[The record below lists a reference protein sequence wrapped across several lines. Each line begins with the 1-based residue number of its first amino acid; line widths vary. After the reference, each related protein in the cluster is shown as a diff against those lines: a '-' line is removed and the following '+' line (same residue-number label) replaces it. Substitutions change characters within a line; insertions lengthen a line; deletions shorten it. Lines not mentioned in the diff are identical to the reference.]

1 MNARRLWVVLGWV
14 LSLALFGVTLVL
26 ALLALGTFASL
37 AGTGPLWLRSIGTLE
52 STLSGALNVTGLGS
66 IQQAMTLMLLASV
79 CAGLAAYLKPRA

>member
-1 MNARRLWVVLGWV
+1 MNARRLRVVLGWV

-26 ALLALGTFASL
+26 ALLSLGTFASL
-37 AGTGPLWLRSIGTLE
+37 AGTGPLWLRSIGSLE

-66 IQQAMTLMLLASV
+66 IQQAMTLMLLTSV

>member
-14 LSLALFGVTLVL
+14 LSLALFGVTLAL
-26 ALLALGTFASL
+26 ALLSLGTFASL
-37 AGTGPLWLRSIGTLE
+37 AGTGPLWLRSIGSLE

-66 IQQAMTLMLLASV
+66 IQQALALMLLTSV